1 MRGIKSEQKEKL
13 DLRKAI
19 DRSPKPGYLSF
30 EIGGNLISEV
40 SLKNEIRCYG
50 VERRGG
56 IPSGSGVIANDIYNS
71 DSNKLV
77 LFSIKN
83 LVRNN
88 YFNAETKEVVIKV
101 DGREIF
107 RKGLD
112 FCCSMFVG

>member
-30 EIGGNLISEV
+30 EICGGLISEV

-50 VERRGG
+50 VERRGE
-56 IPSGSGVIANDIYNS
+56 IPSGSGVIADDIYNLDS
-71 DSNKLV
+71 DKLV
-77 LFSIKN
+77 LFSIEN
-83 LVRNN
+83 LVQND
-88 YFNAETKEVVIKV
+88 YFNVKTKEVVIQA

-107 RKGLD
+107 RKSLD